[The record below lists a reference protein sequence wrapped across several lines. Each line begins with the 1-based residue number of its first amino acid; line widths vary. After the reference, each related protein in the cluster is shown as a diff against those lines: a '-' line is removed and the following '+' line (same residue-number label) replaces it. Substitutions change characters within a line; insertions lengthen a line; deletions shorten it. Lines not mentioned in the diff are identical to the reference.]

1 MSYIDENGM
10 TAFVQQDDL
19 FEWGGFEMV
28 RFYFE
33 FWHNFVKQFSI
44 SKNGKKYRFF
54 HKEWQKDM
62 DLTKQQFDANY
73 RIEKVEYK

>member
-28 RFYFE
+28 RFYMSGDFHFE
-33 FWHNFVKQFSI
+33 FGITSLNNFQSVR
-44 SKNGKKYRFF
+44 GK
-54 HKEWQKDM
+54 
-62 DLTKQQFDANY
+62 
-73 RIEKVEYK
+73 

>member
-1 MSYIDENGM
+1 MTYTDENGV

-28 RFYFE
+28 RFYMRGDFHFE

-44 SKNGKKYRFF
+44 SKGKRCLAILFA
-54 HKEWQKDM
+54 
-62 DLTKQQFDANY
+62 DAQ
-73 RIEKVEYK
+73 EKR